1 MKKLSSLFIALTLV
15 IGVVLGLSPIRASAT
30 SESEPPN
37 ANKII
42 WDAIL
47 NSESKSK
54 SKSDIQN
61 PVISISSLPDND
73 IRGIEIMCDDVNA
86 AIHDKDIW
94 DAKSASKHKFKA
106 GTDAEAQDFLI
117 YHIENENDKD
127 KDTLINI
134 EVNMVEYRKLKE
146 KDKQTVMQQAISII
160 TSKETNISRMN
171 KNKIFNNLCDLDVST
186 SSFVRQLS
194 DDVTADFNEAYS
206 RYFKPWSGELGI
218 ALGVISLG
226 MFISLAMMILIDL
239 AYIVLPFFQM
249 LFTDLGYKKNR
260 PMFVSIEAVN
270 AVKEAESKA
279 GQGYTNPVGVY
290 FRSKLKQLI
299 AISLCLVY
307 LVSGEI
313 YNLIGA
319 IMDYF
324 SIAIG

>member
-15 IGVVLGLSPIRASAT
+15 IGVVLGLSPVIVSA
-30 SESEPPN
+30 E
-37 ANKII
+37 
-42 WDAIL
+42 DDDY
-47 NSESKSK
+47 
-54 SKSDIQN
+54 DIQN
-61 PVISISSLPDND
+61 PVISVINPPDND
-73 IRGIEIMCDDVNA
+73 IKSIKVMCDDTNA
-86 AIHDKDIW
+86 RIHEKDIW
-94 DAKSASKHKFKA
+94 DAKAASKHKLKA

-134 EVNMVEYRKLKE
+134 EVNMIEYRKLKE
-146 KDKQTVMQQAISII
+146 KDKQTVMQQAINTI

-171 KNKIFNNLCDLDVST
+171 KNKIYNNLCDLDIST
-186 SSFVRQLS
+186 SSLVRQLS
-194 DDVTADFNEAYS
+194 DDVNADFNEAYS

-226 MFISLAMMILIDL
+226 MFISLTMMILVDL

-270 AVKEAESKA
+270 AVREAESKS

-290 FRSKLKQLI
+290 FRSKAKQLI

-313 YNLIGA
+313 YNLIGT
-319 IMDYF
+319 IIDYF
-324 SIAIG
+324 SMAIG